1 MKETDRSYGSPYDR
15 GGADSYY
22 NRPGRPHYYNREG
35 ERVTDLTPDQ
45 IAAYNKG
52 FDDNEAAGAHKEW

>member
-1 MKETDRSYGSPYDR
+1 MKEIDRINDSLYDR

-22 NRPGRPHYYNREG
+22 NRPGRPHYYNSEG
-35 ERVTDLTPDQ
+35 ERITDLTPEQ

-52 FDDNEAAGAHKEW
+52 FEDNEAAGAHKEC